1 VHRFAFL
8 GKGPGSDH
16 GEVIVLYLGALLT
29 LVIAGPGA
37 ASIDR
42 LFSRKP

>member
-1 VHRFAFL
+1 
-8 GKGPGSDH
+8 
-16 GEVIVLYLGALLT
+16 VIVLYLGALLT

-42 LFSRKP
+42 LISRKP